1 MYSPEIAKDLIP
13 ILYRLGKEK
22 KKPMTKIV
30 DEILRK
36 ELEQKIIDMAKN
48 NTLPQPS
55 TKEASKKAR

>member
-30 DEILRK
+30 DEILRPALK
-36 ELEQKIIDMAKN
+36 PEHTENIKDKD
-48 NTLPQPS
+48 NT
-55 TKEASKKAR
+55 

>member
-30 DEILRK
+30 DEILRSKLQPKGTEEIK
-36 ELEQKIIDMAKN
+36 EK
-48 NTLPQPS
+48 
-55 TKEASKKAR
+55 SKT

>member
-36 ELEQKIIDMAKN
+36 ELEQDIIDMSKN
-48 NTLPQPS
+48 NSPPQPN
-55 TKEASKKAR
+55 TKRPARES

>member
-22 KKPMTKIV
+22 KKPMTKVV

-36 ELEQKIIDMAKN
+36 ELEQEIIDMAKN

-55 TKEASKKAR
+55 TKEASKKTR

>member
-30 DEILRK
+30 DEILRPALTPKRDSEGK
-36 ELEQKIIDMAKN
+36 ERRQAG
-48 NTLPQPS
+48 PS
-55 TKEASKKAR
+55 

>member
-13 ILYRLGKEK
+13 ILYRIGKEK

-36 ELEQKIIDMAKN
+36 ALQEDI
-48 NTLPQPS
+48 S
-55 TKEASKKAR
+55 KEHVLKTGQSIKSI

>member
-30 DEILRK
+30 DEILRPALK
-36 ELEQKIIDMAKN
+36 PEQNIDDKG
-48 NTLPQPS
+48 
-55 TKEASKKAR
+55 KK